1 MKGIIKMK
9 EMDIL
14 EKCAYIK
21 GLADGLSLDANKPEG
36 KVLNAIID
44 LLGDIVD
51 TIADMDEEV
60 ATLGDYVEEL
70 DHDLGDVETYLY
82 DCEDDECDCDCDDEY
97 CDCED
102 CEDDCDTC
110 LCYNDCCEGDEEDF
124 CDCEDCDDCE
134 YMEAMCPHC
143 SETICFDNELD
154 PDDLICPACGKAFA
168 DKK

>member
-1 MKGIIKMK
+1 MKGNIEMK

-21 GLADGLSLDANKPEG
+21 GLAEGLNLDTTKPEG

-44 LLGDIVD
+44 LLSDIVD
-51 TIADMDEEV
+51 DFADLDEEV
-60 ATLGDYVEEL
+60 ATLGDYIEEL

-82 DCEDDECDCDCDDEY
+82 DCEDDDCDCCDCD
-97 CDCED
+97 D
-102 CEDDCDTC
+102 CEDDCDC
-110 LCYNDCCEGDEEDF
+110 CDCYDEEICDCCDDEDF
-124 CDCEDCDDCE
+124 CDCDDCEDCE

-154 PDDLICPACGKAFA
+154 PEDLICPACGKAFA
-168 DKK
+168 DKE